1 MGRIVGFLLVIL
13 GLASSCQPTNSL
25 TAATDEAYFPLET
38 GRFIV
43 YNVVEE
49 RFSLTAAPARKSYQ
63 LKELIGPTYTNAT
76 GQTAYRILRFRRLN
90 DQQLWQAD
98 SIWSARRTETE
109 ALRTENGQTIVCLTF
124 PIADHQSWNG
134 NAYNT
139 LQADDYE
146 ARNIRQ
152 VFRVLENRF
161 DKTITVVRQQDSTL
175 ISQAKRLEVYAFD
188 VGMVYQETINLQ
200 FCSSTPVCIG
210 KAQIDFGIRQ
220 SYQLLY
226 YGKE

>member
-1 MGRIVGFLLVIL
+1 MARIVGFLLVIL
-13 GLASSCQPTNSL
+13 GLATSCQPTNSL
-25 TAATDEAYFPLET
+25 IADSDQAFFPLET
-38 GRFIV
+38 GRFMV
-43 YNVVEE
+43 YTITEE

-63 LKELIGPTYTNAT
+63 LKELIGPTYINAS

-90 DQQLWQAD
+90 DQELWQAD

-109 ALRTENGQTIVCLTF
+109 ALRTENGQTRVCLTF
-124 PIADHQSWNG
+124 PLADGQPWNG

-139 LQADDYE
+139 LGADDYE

-161 DKTITVVRQQDSTL
+161 DRTVTVVRQQDSTL
-175 ISQAKRLEVYAFD
+175 ISQDKRLEVYAFD
-188 VGMVYQETINLQ
+188 VGMVYRETIKLQ
-200 FCSSTPVCIG
+200 FCSSVPACIG
-210 KAQIDFGIRQ
+210 NAQIDFGIRQ

-226 YGKE
+226 YGRE